1 MDYQRFMV
9 PQSGQFALD
18 AYDPAD
24 NCGLHDKQKAE
35 QKLKDDIEELESL
48 QSVLAAQI
56 RYGVLIVF
64 QGMDTAGK
72 DGAVK
77 HVMSGVNPAGVDVYP
92 FKAPSEE
99 EKRHDFLWRSY
110 KVLPERGR
118 IAIFNR
124 SYYEDVIVT
133 RIHPEF
139 LEPFTAEAHSEAFWE
154 RRFEAI
160 RAVEKHLVSQGTV
173 IFKFFLHIS
182 KDEQGRRLKA
192 RMDDPRKQ
200 WKVSLNDFSERS
212 HWEEYMRAYERT
224 LEATS
229 TAQAPWYVIPGND
242 KRVAHVVIAG
252 ALVKRLRALDMQHP
266 VLAPEVLAKIKEAPA
281 ATLQ

>member
-9 PQSGQFALD
+9 PPQRPLGLD
-18 AYDPAD
+18 VFDPAD
-24 NCGLHDKQKAE
+24 RCGFGGKHEAE
-35 QKLKDDIEELESL
+35 QKLKDDIRELESL
-48 QSVLAAQI
+48 QSVLAAQT

-99 EKRHDFLWRSY
+99 EKRHDFLWRSS

-124 SYYEDVIVT
+124 SYYEDVVVT
-133 RIHPEF
+133 RVHPEF
-139 LEPFTAEAHSEAFWE
+139 LGPFESAASTESFWE
-154 RRFEAI
+154 NRFDAI
-160 RAVEKHLVSQGTV
+160 RSFEKHLTNEGTV
-173 IFKFFLHIS
+173 ILKFFLHLS
-182 KDEQGRRLKA
+182 KEEQARRLKA
-192 RMDDPRKQ
+192 RMDDPEKQ
-200 WKVSLNDFSERS
+200 WKVSLGDLAERT
-212 HWEEYMRAYERT
+212 HWDDYMRAYERA

-229 TAQAPWYVIPGND
+229 SQEAPWYVIPAD
-242 KRVAHVVIAG
+242 EKFVAHVVIAG
-252 ALVKRLRALDMQHP
+252 AIVKRLRALDLHYP
-266 VLAPEVLAKIKEAPA
+266 ALAPEIAAKLKEAGA
-281 ATLQ
+281 AALQ